1 MPARRFSTSP
11 ASASAQASL
20 FGDDTASHEIHRL
33 FFALMPD
40 EPAIAAIGEV
50 AARLRAAHSMRG
62 KPILPARYH
71 ATLNFLGDNDRLRP
85 DWVERAGRAAGRVRV
100 EPCEVRLDRACVF
113 QRRGGASPCV
123 LKGPADDA
131 LMALW
136 STLRREL
143 VVEGFGKELDHA
155 FVPHVTWI
163 YSRDGFPEQAIEPIR
178 WSVRDFVLVHSIVH
192 DPEYRILGRWAL
204 TSGPGN
210 VASQHSQ
217 G

>member
-1 MPARRFSTSP
+1 MPARRFSTAP
-11 ASASAQASL
+11 ASAQAGL
-20 FGDDTASHEIHRL
+20 FGDEAASREIHRL

-40 EPAIAAIGEV
+40 ESATAAIAEV
-50 AARLRAAHSMRG
+50 AARLRTAHRMRG

-85 DWVERAGRAAGRVRV
+85 DWVERASRAAGRVHIA
-100 EPCEVRLDRACVF
+100 PCEIRLDRACVF

-123 LKGPADDA
+123 LKGPADEA

-136 STLRREL
+136 SALRREL
-143 VVEGFGKELDHA
+143 LIEGFGKELDHG

-163 YSRDGFPEQAIEPIR
+163 YSRDVFPAQAIEPIR
-178 WSVRDFVLVHSIVH
+178 WTARDFVLVHSIVH
-192 DPEYRILGRWAL
+192 DPEYRLLGRWAL
-204 TSGPGN
+204 ASQPGN
-210 VASQHSQ
+210 VASQHTQ